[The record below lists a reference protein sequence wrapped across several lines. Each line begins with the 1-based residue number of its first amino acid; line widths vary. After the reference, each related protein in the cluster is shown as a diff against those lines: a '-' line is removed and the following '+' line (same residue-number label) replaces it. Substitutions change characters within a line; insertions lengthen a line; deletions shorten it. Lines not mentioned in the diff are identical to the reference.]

1 MSTELK
7 PLVYAFWDAMNK
19 KHWNQLLEFFDPNAQ
34 IRWINTGEKFTPAQ
48 YVLVNKEYPAV
59 WSIEVEDV
67 QMTERNIV
75 SIIHIKSKST
85 NHSLRGISYFRIEN
99 GKIVQLKEYF
109 ADDSTPPEWRVK
121 LLSNIK

>member
-1 MSTELK
+1 MTELK

-19 KHWNQLLEFFDPNAQ
+19 KQWNQLQEYFDPNCQ

-85 NHSLRGISYFRIEN
+85 NHNLRGISYFRIEN
-99 GKIVQLKEYF
+99 GKIVSLKEYF
-109 ADDSTPPEWRVK
+109 ADDETPPEWRIK
-121 LLSNIK
+121 LLAANK